1 MREQD
6 LTETE
11 RKIPDHVAVIMD
23 GNGRWAKKHGL
34 PRTEGHRVGAGR
46 VREIVEKCLELG
58 VKYFTIYAFS
68 KENWKRPGKE
78 VSGIMKLSEV
88 FFNREFNRLK

>member
-1 MREQD
+1 MKEQD

-11 RKIPDHVAVIMD
+11 RKIPEHVAVIMD

-58 VKYFTIYAFS
+58 VKYFSTIS
-68 KENWKRPGKE
+68 R
-78 VSGIMKLSEV
+78 SEEHTSELQS
-88 FFNREFNRLK
+88 R